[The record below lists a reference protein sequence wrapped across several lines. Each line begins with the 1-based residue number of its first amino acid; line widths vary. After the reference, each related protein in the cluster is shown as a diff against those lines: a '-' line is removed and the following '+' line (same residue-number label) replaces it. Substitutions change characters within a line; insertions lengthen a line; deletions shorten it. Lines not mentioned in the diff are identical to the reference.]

1 MGTGLRVDACLDD
14 VNTGL
19 SLSLMRSYS
28 IVHRDE
34 REREST
40 IKGKGHQTNEIK
52 AFGK

>member
-34 REREST
+34 RERAQSRAKA
-40 IKGKGHQTNEIK
+40 IKRMK
-52 AFGK
+52 